1 MARSGRVRVFE
12 AEDIAKNIATTFKDR
27 PVESEEVLDFDWP
40 DVIQEVG
47 ESLGVAYDSDKW
59 KPKGANGKRDSEVY
73 KHIAESRNR
82 IYAEP
87 SLIRPGQDIGLDLK
101 PIGPKISLKR
111 ASESGDIVMPE
122 SFAVLGR
129 FMEANVVL
137 HTSGTDQKPVRDSRG
152 NKGVVTFSVKHGML
166 GASKMRRGTKLQ
178 PFLFVYR
185 RDFGV
190 YFIITGDDLDIEKD
204 GIVG

>member
-1 MARSGRVRVFE
+1 MARSRVKVFE
-12 AEDIAKNIATTFKDR
+12 ADTIAKNIAQTFKDR
-27 PVESEEVLDFDWP
+27 PIEAEEVLDFDWP

-59 KPKGANGKRDSEVY
+59 KPRGSDGKRDSEIY

-87 SLIRPGQDIGLDLK
+87 SLIRPGDDTGLELK
-101 PIGPKISLKR
+101 PTGPRLSLAA
-111 ASESGDIVMPE
+111 ASRSGEIIMPE

-137 HTSGTDQKPVRDSRG
+137 HTGGTDESPKRAVRGD
-152 NKGVVTFSVKHGML
+152 KGVVTFSVKHGML
-166 GASKMRRGTKLQ
+166 GASKMKRNGRLQ

-190 YFIITGDDLDIEKD
+190 YFIITGDTLDIERD